1 MPRATKL
8 LPNNNGMREPYRP
21 RKGDFGPPGRDY
33 VCDNCGRHWRV
44 ITGRWQ
50 CPHCYYYS
58 PALGGG
64 K

>member
-1 MPRATKL
+1 MPQTAKL
-8 LPNNNGMREPYRP
+8 LPNNNGMAEPPRP
-21 RKGDFGPPGRDY
+21 RAGLFGPPGRDY
-33 VCDNCGRHWRV
+33 ECANCGGHWRV

-50 CPHCYYYS
+50 CPHCYYYR